1 LFYEARIYEQELY
14 IIRMIIMLHE
24 KRETHIDKIKFRKER
39 EKLLL
44 ELEKKTT
51 YLENCAD
58 YTTEYG
64 EKVKNDTSIQQHEG
78 NVRTL
83 AKREGLQYREV
94 LLFIQEGFPRAKVQ
108 VSQDKKDQMMEGII
122 ALDPFA
128 QIDTD
133 AVKGKIAVMEEAEV
147 YDVKRDCPADV
158 DEEDFKKYYP
168 EREVRI
174 GYEKTKADCNK
185 RLKQLNDHLTYLR
198 GDKDGLQ
205 EEFDL
210 IEQKCQ
216 KIEDRASKLR
226 FNFEVIIY
234 LKQGQVEVPQLPVA
248 TDYKD
253 AILIT
258 ESLITAENKKIER
271 KGEDKVRKMTE
282 ILVARTRLKYHET
295 DSQIKDLK
303 IVDYEQRAMDVQLY
317 RVTKQTQE
325 IIMQKNIKKD
335 EDIKKRLDHQIRALE
350 DNTKKRINDIQTKL
364 KKMQRDMKD
373 KDAENEELDRKAREL
388 KSQVEQRQQIIDL
401 KSAGTNDN
409 DMDKSKKFKVVAN
422 ARKMKD
428 VIKQQEEE
436 IMFLQDELDRL
447 RARTFPSFAHLQN
460 RD

>member
-1 LFYEARIYEQELY
+1 
-14 IIRMIIMLHE
+14 
-24 KRETHIDKIKFRKER
+24 
-39 EKLLL
+39 
-44 ELEKKTT
+44 
-51 YLENCAD
+51 
-58 YTTEYG
+58 
-64 EKVKNDTSIQQHEG
+64 
-78 NVRTL
+78 
-83 AKREGLQYREV
+83 
-94 LLFIQEGFPRAKVQ
+94 
-108 VSQDKKDQMMEGII
+108 
-122 ALDPFA
+122 
-128 QIDTD
+128 
-133 AVKGKIAVMEEAEV
+133 
-147 YDVKRDCPADV
+147 
-158 DEEDFKKYYP
+158 
-168 EREVRI
+168 VRI
-174 GYEKTKADCNK
+174 GYEKTKTDCNK